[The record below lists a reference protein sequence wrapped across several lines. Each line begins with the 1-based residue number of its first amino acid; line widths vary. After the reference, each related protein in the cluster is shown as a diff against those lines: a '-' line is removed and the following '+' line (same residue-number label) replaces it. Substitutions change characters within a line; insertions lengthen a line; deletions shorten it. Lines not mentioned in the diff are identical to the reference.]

1 MWWFWPVQGLWA
13 AGIVPADICR
23 RVRDERFANSGECEL
38 DVSEKYGNI
47 REVNGSENEERLL

>member
-1 MWWFWPVQGLWA
+1 MQGLWA